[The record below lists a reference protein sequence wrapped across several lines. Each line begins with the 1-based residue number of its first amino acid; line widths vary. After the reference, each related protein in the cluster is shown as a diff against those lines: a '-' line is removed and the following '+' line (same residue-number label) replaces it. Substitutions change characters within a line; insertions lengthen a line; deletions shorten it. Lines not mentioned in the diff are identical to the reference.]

1 MGKIYGSNFSKNI
14 LKIKNIVH
22 KIKCIFL
29 FSVRGLYRFLFLF
42 SLILVPCFSSAESY
56 KEYTVGSGET
66 LYSIAKKH
74 NMTLAEII
82 KINDIKPE
90 ESMVKFGQ
98 KIKVST
104 NGSDENHKSIEE
116 SKSSGNG
123 MVEKEHTV
131 GADETLSSISKKY
144 NLKMKSIL
152 DLNNLGADAKLKFGQ
167 KIKVL
172 VEDDGSREELKSD
185 IKRDS
190 NAKKSCNGEYVVKVG
205 DTLLGIKNKLN
216 VNLNEMLEENS
227 LTLNSKMKIGQK
239 IKYKKSN
246 CESQNEVK
254 KEKSVEKKVVAPV
267 GKSKNDE
274 IGENEDDDDEKINIR
289 SSPSVPVVVPAPSV
303 TSVSVSPKSN
313 AKVDDSEE
321 NSPEKITKKSS
332 KSDFIYPVSYSSIKS
347 EHDGMVF
354 NVKPKETVKSS
365 SKGKVVYIG
374 NDIKAIATLVMVSS
388 EDGYVVLYG
397 NLGSI
402 KVKNGQS
409 VNQGDVIGNAD
420 GSKTYFAVRKNGKFI
435 NPESVLDK

>member
-14 LKIKNIVH
+14 LKIKNIVDR
-22 KIKCIFL
+22 ISCIFL
-29 FSVRGLYRFLFLF
+29 FSVRRFCCLFFLF
-42 SLILVPCFSSAESY
+42 SLNLIPCLSYAESY
-56 KEYTVGSGET
+56 KEYTVGSGDT

-104 NGSDENHKSIEE
+104 NGSNENHKSIEE
-116 SKSSGNG
+116 SKSSGKG
-123 MVEKEHTV
+123 MVEKEHIV

-152 DLNNLGADAKLKFGQ
+152 DLNNLGSDAKLKFGQ

-172 VEDDGSREELKSD
+172 VEDNGSHEVEQHKND
-185 IKRDS
+185 
-190 NAKKSCNGEYVVKVG
+190 AKKDSIEKKCHGEYSVKAG
-205 DTLLGIKNKLN
+205 DTLLGIKNKLD
-216 VNLNEMLEENS
+216 VNLNEMLEENG

-254 KEKSVEKKVVAPV
+254 KEKSVEKKNVVPV
-267 GKSKNDE
+267 AKSKNDE
-274 IGENEDDDDEKINIR
+274 AGENEDGDEKINIR
-289 SSPSVPVVVPAPSV
+289 SGASVPVAVPTPSAPS
-303 TSVSVSPKSN
+303 KSK

-321 NSPEKITKKSS
+321 SAPEKITKKSS
-332 KSDFIYPVSYSSIKS
+332 KSDFVYPVSYSSIKN

-354 NVKPKETVKSS
+354 NVKSKETVKSS

-420 GSKTYFAVRKNGKFI
+420 GSKTYFAIRKNGKFI

>member
-1 MGKIYGSNFSKNI
+1 
-14 LKIKNIVH
+14 
-22 KIKCIFL
+22 
-29 FSVRGLYRFLFLF
+29 VRRLHCFFFFF
-42 SLILVPCFSSAESY
+42 SLVLTPCLSSAESY

-74 NMTLAEII
+74 NMTLVEII
-82 KINDIKPE
+82 KLNDIKPE

-98 KIKVST
+98 KIKVSSS
-104 NGSDENHKSIEE
+104 GGVESHKSIEE

-123 MVEKEHTV
+123 MVEKEHIV
-131 GADETLSSISKKY
+131 GADETLSSISKQY

-152 DLNNLGADAKLKFGQ
+152 DLNNLGVDAKLKFGQ

-172 VEDDGSREELKSD
+172 VEDDVSREEVHAKSD
-185 IKRDS
+185 
-190 NAKKSCNGEYVVKVG
+190 AKKEPYHVSKNCHGEYAVKAG
-205 DTLLGIKNKLN
+205 DTLLGIKNKLE
-216 VNLNEMLEENS
+216 VNLNEMLEENN

-246 CESQNEVK
+246 CESQNDDK
-254 KEKSVEKKVVAPV
+254 KEKSAEKKVVAPV
-267 GKSKNDE
+267 RKSVDKDVS
-274 IGENEDDDDEKINIR
+274 ENEDDDEKMNIGSG
-289 SSPSVPVVVPAPSV
+289 SSASVVVPTPSAIP
-303 TSVSVSPKSN
+303 SASKSTKSK

-321 NSPEKITKKSS
+321 DVVPQVVKKTS
-332 KSDFIYPVSYSSIKS
+332 KSDFIYPVSYSSIKN

-354 NVKPKETVKSS
+354 NVKSKETVKSS
-365 SKGKVVYIG
+365 SRGKVVYIG

-397 NLGSI
+397 NMGSI

-409 VNQGDVIGNAD
+409 INQGDVIGNAD
-420 GSKTYFAVRKNGKFI
+420 GSKAYFAIRKNGKFV